1 MSAQPPTEQPWHA
14 AFPAPRNTARSISRE
29 EMLQWMR
36 EGKQAGKDYVLVDL
50 RRNDHE
56 VSAGRLYHWS
66 CDCTCTDRNSGRN
79 DQGFAEPA
87 RSELVLFSVDGV

>member
-1 MSAQPPTEQPWHA
+1 LAILSSPFQSSKAPLIQNTIRQEKAYIMSAQPPAEQPWHA

-36 EGKQAGKDYVLVDL
+36 EGKQPGKDYVLVDL

-56 VSAGRLYHWS
+56 VSCLPS
-66 CDCTCTDRNSGRN
+66 LLPK
-79 DQGFAEPA
+79 F
-87 RSELVLFSVDGV
+87 L

>member
-1 MSAQPPTEQPWHA
+1 MSAQPPAEQPWHA

-36 EGKQAGKDYVLVDL
+36 EGKKAGKDYVLVDL

-56 VSAGRLYHWS
+56 VS
-66 CDCTCTDRNSGRN
+66 
-79 DQGFAEPA
+79 
-87 RSELVLFSVDGV
+87 